1 MYLLII
7 EDDKELCSILE
18 HQLKKNH
25 VLADFCHDGSDALFY
40 AEKQTY
46 DIIVL
51 DRMLPGVDGLTIL
64 QKLRK
69 AHITTPVIMVTAMG
83 TLKNR
88 IEGLDTGADDYLTKP
103 FEVEELLARIRA
115 LSRRPVKI
123 ENFEQFHYSDFHL
136 DSGTMKLIKEK
147 ESCSLSKRE
156 CDLLAF
162 FIKNKGQIL
171 TREMLLTRVWGA
183 DSFVTDGNLDNFIC
197 FLRKRLKS
205 IHSNASIKTV
215 RGVGYRLEES

>member
-7 EDDKELCSILE
+7 EDDKDLCSILE
-18 HQLKKNH
+18 HQLKKNNIT
-25 VLADFCHDGSDALFY
+25 ADLCHDGADALFY
-40 AEKQTY
+40 ATKQTY

-51 DRMLPGVDGLTIL
+51 DRMLPGMDGLTIL
-64 QKLRK
+64 SKLRK
-69 AHITTPVIMVTAMG
+69 AHITTPVIMVTAMD
-83 TLKNR
+83 TLKDR

-103 FEVEELLARIRA
+103 FDVEELLARIRA
-115 LSRRPVKI
+115 LLRRPKKI
-123 ENFEQFHYSDFHL
+123 ENFEQLFFSDFYL
-136 DSGTMKLIKEK
+136 NSGTMQLIKEE

-156 CDLLAF
+156 SDLLVF

-183 DSFVTDGNLDNFIC
+183 DSFVTDGNLDNFIF

-215 RGVGYRLEES
+215 RGVGYQLEE

>member
-7 EDDKELCSILE
+7 EDDIELCSILE
-18 HQLKKNH
+18 YQLKKNNII
-25 VLADFCHDGSDALFY
+25 ADFCHDGADALFY

-46 DIIVL
+46 DVIIL
-51 DRMLPGVDGLTIL
+51 DRMLPKMDGLTIL
-64 QKLRK
+64 NKLRK
-69 AHITTPVIMVTAMG
+69 AHITTPVIMVTAMD
-83 TLKNR
+83 TVKNR

-103 FEVEELLARIRA
+103 FSIEELLARIRA

-123 ENFEQFHYSDFHL
+123 ENFEQLYFSDFYL
-136 DSGTMKLIKEK
+136 NAASMQLIKGED
-147 ESCSLSKRE
+147 SCGLSKRE
-156 CDLLAF
+156 SDLLVF
-162 FIKNKGQIL
+162 LIKNKGQIL

-205 IHSNASIKTV
+205 IHSNATIKTV
-215 RGVGYRLEES
+215 RGVGYQLKE